1 MTDFEKL
8 IYNKH
13 LAITRSCLG
22 KPFKLRQDFS
32 KLDESS
38 KLAVKKLSHFFSK
51 HDNISLDKFFKAP
64 FIIYKDKSHYPLDFY
79 LGMKAVKLYREYINK
94 LNRESPDSEDSIQ
107 MFKQSLKFVINY
119 CRDKEIKFS
128 EYISYGEGNIQ
139 SFFEHL
145 KHGKVSLLFLMT
157 FSNFENELK
166 KIDNELRQHLLGD
179 SYSIISQTRVK
190 FYNCKQST
198 KDLFNHLISKTSSVM
213 G

>member
-38 KLAVKKLSHFFSK
+38 KLAVKKLSHFFAK
-51 HDNISLDKFFKAP
+51 HNNISIDKFFKAP
-64 FIIYKDKSHYPLDFY
+64 FIIYKDKSHHPLDFY

-107 MFKQSLKFVINY
+107 LFKQSLMFVIDY
-119 CRDKEIKFS
+119 CRDKKIKFS
-128 EYISYGEGNIQ
+128 EYVSYSEGNIQ

-157 FSNFENELK
+157 YPNFENELK

-179 SYSIISQTRVK
+179 VYDIIPQTRVK

-198 KDLFNHLISKTSSVM
+198 KDLFNNVISKTISIM